1 MGFGNE
7 NEQSSLDVCA
17 LSFIDSESLGWA
29 GLGWAQLRLVS
40 LPCMPTVYWVALV
53 VKGRKKKREMRNGK
67 RNKRDETRKKRRHS
81 GEKGEACR
89 MERRSAVSSATFYQ
103 LYKTITD

>member
-29 GLGWAQLRLVS
+29 GLSWAGLGS
-40 LPCMPTVYWVALV
+40 VAAGFSPMYANSVL
-53 VKGRKKKREMRNGK
+53 GCSCCEGK
-67 RNKRDETRKKRRHS
+67 EE
-81 GEKGEACR
+81 EKGIEKWQ
-89 MERRSAVSSATFYQ
+89 EKQ
-103 LYKTITD
+103 EG